1 MVLSAAPQHVAIHDV
16 PPRRA
21 LRHFH
26 TWLETVGTR
35 LEFSTGE
42 PIRLKNE
49 RDSTLCSLE
58 RGAAR
63 LRKPGCFPSPQI
75 LDFLVP
81 GELFILPTPD
91 SDIMFEA
98 LTSDTMIVRRRDV
111 VLNQSP
117 SSGTVGKLAHDALMI
132 SPANRFQRQILI
144 LGRPTASGRCL
155 AFLLDMAKRLNCCRG
170 TAVVL
175 PICLSDLS
183 AYLAIKPSE
192 LAELLR
198 QLVILRAVD
207 FVDRTA
213 VAIIDP
219 VALRRAA
226 HQDLPVG
233 ET

>member
-1 MVLSAAPQHVAIHDV
+1 
-16 PPRRA
+16 
-21 LRHFH
+21 
-26 TWLETVGTR
+26 
-35 LEFSTGE
+35 
-42 PIRLKNE
+42 
-49 RDSTLCSLE
+49 
-58 RGAAR
+58 
-63 LRKPGCFPSPQI
+63 
-75 LDFLVP
+75 
-81 GELFILPTPD
+81 
-91 SDIMFEA
+91 
-98 LTSDTMIVRRRDV
+98 

-175 PICLSDLS
+175 PICVSDLS

-213 VAIIDP
+213 VTIIDP